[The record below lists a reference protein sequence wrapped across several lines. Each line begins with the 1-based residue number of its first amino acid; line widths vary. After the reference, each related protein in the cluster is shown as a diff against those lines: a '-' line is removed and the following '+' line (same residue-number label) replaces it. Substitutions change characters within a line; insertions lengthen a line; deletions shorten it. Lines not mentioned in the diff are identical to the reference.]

1 MLSVTVG
8 LCFLACS
15 SFVNE
20 LEAATTY
27 YVSPTGSD
35 SNPGTK
41 DLPFATVQQG
51 IGAADDGDTVFIRN
65 GTYDLEL
72 LATSVTENISLIGES
87 REDTIIT
94 NGRRMIFQT
103 GFTARNLT
111 FKDFDNTSFDYAVFA
126 LYAPAGGSIDGVY
139 LEDLIVENVP
149 NFVYTLD
156 SAGDITNVNIV
167 DCEISDVNSAWSV
180 NGIYLDTSGTLS
192 DITITGNSLSNV
204 YTTDE
209 TRDAFGIIIGSDEN
223 YGDRRVP
230 RPERITIENN
240 TLDGLTGGTE
250 PNIYYDA
257 QARGILVY
265 GNEITINKNTVT
277 NIPPSAAHTAIY
289 IKGSHSH
296 ITNNIVHNGGSAKAT
311 PDVGSGDITIKGTD
325 NDANVIS
332 GNRITSDYDDPG
344 IGIYTTG
351 EVEISNNYLNKSS
364 GYFGIYSYDLAGK
377 SLAIIDNY
385 IEIGAVDGKAIRI
398 TEADSGE
405 IAYNAIIHYEGEAI
419 YLGSSVNIDVHDN
432 AICEGYDCG
441 VIIPP
446 RPTCQNQGYFCCEA
460 CLGDA
465 YPDYDSSCSDGW
477 SCCEACGELEPI
489 PSPTLTPFPTPT
501 PSPSP
506 SPPGSP
512 TPSDSSHTAVRSVRY
527 I

>member
-1 MLSVTVG
+1 MRRYLLSVTVG

-15 SFVNE
+15 SYVNE
-20 LEAATTY
+20 PSAAATY
-27 YVSPTGSD
+27 YVAPTGSD
-35 SNPGTK
+35 SNPGTE

-51 IGAADDGDTVFIRN
+51 IEAADDGDTVFIRN

-72 LATSVTENISLIGES
+72 LAATVTENISLIGES

-94 NGRRMIFQT
+94 NGRRLMFQT
-103 GFTARNLT
+103 GFAARNLT
-111 FKDFDNTSFDYAVFA
+111 FRDFDSTGFDYAVFA
-126 LYAPAGGSIDGVY
+126 LYAPEGSSIDGVY

-149 NFVYTLD
+149 SFVYTLD

-167 DCEISDVNSAWSV
+167 DCEVSDLNSAWSV

-192 DITITGNSLSNV
+192 DITITGNSLTNV

-209 TRDAFGIIIGSDEN
+209 TRDAFGIVIGSDAHYN
-223 YGDRRVP
+223 DRKVP

-240 TLDGLTGGTE
+240 TLDGLAGGTE

-265 GNEITINKNTVT
+265 GDDITINRNTVT
-277 NIPPSAAHTAIY
+277 NILPPSTAHNAIY
-289 IKGSHSH
+289 IKGSNSH

-311 PDVGSGDITIKGTD
+311 PDVGSGDITIKGPD
-325 NDANVIS
+325 NQANVIS
-332 GNRITSDYDDPG
+332 GNRITSDYDAPG

-351 EVEISNNYLNKSS
+351 EVEISNNYLQKTS

-385 IEIGAVDGKAIRI
+385 IEIGANDGVAIRI
-398 TEADSGE
+398 SEADRGE
-405 IAYNAIIHYEGEAI
+405 IAYNAVIHYEGEAVF
-419 YLGSSVNIDVHDN
+419 LGSSVNVDVHDN
-432 AICEGYDCG
+432 VICEGYDCG

-446 RPTCQNQGYFCCEA
+446 RPTCQNQGYLCCET

-465 YPDYDSSCSDGW
+465 HPDYDDSCVDGCR
-477 SCCEACGELEPI
+477 CCAACGDTEPV
-489 PSPTLTPFPTPT
+489 PSPTRTDL
-501 PSPSP
+501 
-506 SPPGSP
+506 PP
-512 TPSDSSHTAVRSVRY
+512 TAVRNHRHT
-527 I
+527 